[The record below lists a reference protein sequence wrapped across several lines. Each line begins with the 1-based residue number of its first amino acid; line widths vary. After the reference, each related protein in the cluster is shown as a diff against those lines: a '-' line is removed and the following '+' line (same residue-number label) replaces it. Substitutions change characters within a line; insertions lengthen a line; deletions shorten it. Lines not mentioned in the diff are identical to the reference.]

1 MRSARVQAATATLDA
16 VSSVRLRSLA
26 LAVLIVIT
34 TGLGA
39 LVAPL
44 ARAGAAT
51 NTVAIGAG
59 LRGPRG
65 LVATVYARSLKKISA
80 LAVDGQGHVW
90 AATAQATDNNSD
102 AIYLVRAAGTT
113 PQKVVTDVHTP
124 LGLLWIGDTLYVAQA
139 SGVLALGGFDGTQ
152 FTRRTSILTV
162 PTGTGE
168 VNGIAQGT
176 DGRLYLGISSPCDH
190 CSPTATWSA
199 SVLSFLPD
207 GSDVQVVADHIRAP
221 VGLTFWPG
229 TDDLFVTMN
238 QRDDLGSRTPGDWLA
253 LVKAGQSWGFPACYG
268 QEAAACDGVPAP
280 IAVLAKHAAV
290 SGVAIVTGQ
299 LGTTVGTGAVV
310 AEWATGHVKLVRLA
324 RSASGYTGR
333 TTTFLTG
340 FANPVP
346 VLVDGTGAL
355 YVGDWTS
362 GRLYQI
368 TG

>member
-1 MRSARVQAATATLDA
+1 V
-16 VSSVRLRSLA
+16 VVVRLRSLVLA
-26 LAVLIVIT
+26 LVVAIA
-34 TGLGA
+34 TGAGA
-39 LVAPL
+39 LVALL
-44 ARAGAAT
+44 APVGAAT

-59 LRGPRG
+59 LHGPRG
-65 LVATVYARSLKKISA
+65 LAATVYARSLKKLSA
-80 LAVDGQGHVW
+80 LAVDAQGRVW
-90 AATAQATDNNSD
+90 AATAQATDNNTD
-102 AIYLVRAAGTT
+102 AIFLVSAAGTT

-139 SGVLALGGFDGTQ
+139 TGVLALRGFHGTQ
-152 FTRRTSILTV
+152 FTSRTSILTV
-162 PTGTGE
+162 AKGTGE
-168 VNGIAQGT
+168 VNGIAQGA
-176 DGRLYLGISSPCDH
+176 DGRLYLGISAPCDH
-190 CSPTATWSA
+190 CHPTATWSA
-199 SVLSFLPD
+199 SVLSFRPD
-207 GSDVQVVADHIRAP
+207 GSDVQVVADHIRAA

-229 TDDLFVTMN
+229 TDDLFVTMD
-238 QRDDLGSRTPGDWLA
+238 QRDDLGAKTPGDWLA
-253 LVKAGQSWGFPACYG
+253 LVQSGQSWGFPACYG
-268 QEAAACDGVPAP
+268 QQEEAACAGVPAP
-280 IAVLAKHAAV
+280 IAVLGKHSAV

-310 AEWATGHVKLVRLA
+310 AEWATGRVKLVRLA

-362 GRLYQI
+362 GRLYRI